1 MTTGNSA
8 YFAYLKQRSIAGYL
22 YRRFWLYPA
31 LKRCLRGRAL
41 DIGCGIGD
49 MLRSRADTVGVDI
62 NPETVAY
69 CQSLGLDARLMTPDV
84 LPFADGEFDSVVL
97 DNVLEH
103 LEQPAPLLAEI
114 HRVLRPGGVVVV
126 GVPGQRGYASDPD
139 HKVFYGEA
147 ALVEV
152 MAAARLIKQRV
163 LHMPLRSTWLEQRIS
178 QYCVYGVFHRD

>member
-1 MTTGNSA
+1 MITGNSA
-8 YFAYLKQRSIAGYL
+8 YFAYLKQRSMAGYL
-22 YRRFWLYPA
+22 YRRFWLYPT
-31 LKRCLRGRAL
+31 LKCCLLGRAL

-49 MLRSRADTVGVDI
+49 MLRSRPGTVGVDI

-69 CQSLGLDARLMTPDV
+69 CQSLGLDARLMTQDV

-114 HRVLRPGGVVVV
+114 YRVLKRDGLVVV
-126 GVPGQRGYASDPD
+126 GVPGQRGYACDPD

-147 ALVEV
+147 ALVEI
-152 MAAARLIKQRV
+152 MAGARLIKQRV
-163 LHMPLRSTWLEQRIS
+163 LHMPLRSSWLERRIS
-178 QYCVYGVFHRD
+178 QYCVYGVFRRG